1 MEFFSLFSTVFFNI
15 AITFGLLLL
24 IYLFFFSGIRA
35 RKDLKP
41 VKYISYKK
49 DHFQENFEFTCEFC
63 GSKVSYADEKCP
75 TCGGNFGKNKEYQ
88 LKKRAMHQRY
98 LEYMK
103 SQEEAIT
110 QETEYISTTMQAI
123 QKYKLIRHKYYNFEI
138 GEPPVYKPASDYEF
152 TCEYCDN
159 KIRGKSTD
167 EKGCSNCGASYKE
180 NLELLVREEEDRLE
194 KRHYDEYMK
203 LKDLEWEQN
212 IRNERRDANID
223 EKYGTPIRFMEKNA
237 KVIALVILLGLMMLS
252 VGITV
257 LILKFR

>member
-1 MEFFSLFSTVFFNI
+1 MEIFSLFSTVFFYI
-15 AITFGLLLL
+15 AITFGVLLV
-24 IYLFFFSGIRA
+24 IYLFFFSGLRA

-49 DHFQENFEFTCEFC
+49 NHFQEKFDFTCEFC
-63 GSKVSYADEKCP
+63 GSKVSSVDEKCP
-75 TCGGNFGKNKEYQ
+75 TCGGNFGKNKEYLQ
-88 LKKRAMHQRY
+88 KKRAMHQRY

-103 SQEEAIT
+103 SQEEAIA
-110 QETEYISTTMQAI
+110 QEMEYISNTMQAI

-138 GEPPVYKPASDYEF
+138 GEPPVYKPANDYEF

-159 KIRGKSTD
+159 KIRGQSTD
-167 EKGCSNCGASYKE
+167 ETGCSNCGASYKE

-194 KRHYDEYMK
+194 KRQYDEYMK

-237 KVIALVILLGLMMLS
+237 KGIALIILLGLMMIS

-257 LILKFR
+257 LILN

>member
-15 AITFGLLLL
+15 AIIVGLLLL

-41 VKYISYKK
+41 MKYISYKK
-49 DHFQENFEFTCEFC
+49 DHFQKNFEFTCEFC
-63 GSKVSYADEKCP
+63 GSKVSSTDEKCS

-88 LKKRAMHQRY
+88 LKKRAMYQRY

-103 SQEEAIT
+103 AQEEVIT
-110 QETEYISTTMQAI
+110 QETEYISNTMQAI
-123 QKYKLIRHKYYNFEI
+123 QKYKLIRHKYYNLEI
-138 GEPPVYKPASDYEF
+138 GEPPVNKHANDYEF

-167 EKGCSNCGASYKE
+167 ETGCSNCGASYKE

-203 LKDLEWEQN
+203 LKYLEWEQN
-212 IRNERRDANID
+212 TRNERRDANID

-237 KVIALVILLGLMMLS
+237 KGIALVILLGLMMIS

>member
-35 RKDLKP
+35 RKDLKT

-49 DHFQENFEFTCEFC
+49 
-63 GSKVSYADEKCP
+63 
-75 TCGGNFGKNKEYQ
+75 
-88 LKKRAMHQRY
+88 
-98 LEYMK
+98 
-103 SQEEAIT
+103 EEAIT

-237 KVIALVILLGLMMLS
+237 KVIALVILLGLMMIS

>member
-41 VKYISYKK
+41 VKYISY
-49 DHFQENFEFTCEFC
+49 
-63 GSKVSYADEKCP
+63 
-75 TCGGNFGKNKEYQ
+75 KNKEYQ

-237 KVIALVILLGLMMLS
+237 KVIALVILLGLMMIS

>member
-63 GSKVSYADEKCP
+63 GSKVSSADEKCP
-75 TCGGNFGKNKEYQ
+75 ICGGNFGKNKEYQ

-123 QKYKLIRHKYYNFEI
+123 QKYKRY
-138 GEPPVYKPASDYEF
+138 
-152 TCEYCDN
+152 
-159 KIRGKSTD
+159 
-167 EKGCSNCGASYKE
+167 
-180 NLELLVREEEDRLE
+180 
-194 KRHYDEYMK
+194 
-203 LKDLEWEQN
+203 
-212 IRNERRDANID
+212 
-223 EKYGTPIRFMEKNA
+223 
-237 KVIALVILLGLMMLS
+237 VIN
-252 VGITV
+252 TT
-257 LILKFR
+257 ILKSASLRFINLQVIMNLPVNTVIIR

>member
-1 MEFFSLFSTVFFNI
+1 MNQITTRYITENGACYEQYVITDPEAKTALTITPERGGMITSFTLDGEEFVWTRRPNFS
-15 AITFGLLLL
+15 
-24 IYLFFFSGIRA
+24 
-35 RKDLKP
+35 
-41 VKYISYKK
+41 
-49 DHFQENFEFTCEFC
+49 E
-63 GSKVSYADEKCP
+63 
-75 TCGGNFGKNKEYQ
+75 
-88 LKKRAMHQRY
+88 
-98 LEYMK
+98 
-103 SQEEAIT
+103 
-110 QETEYISTTMQAI
+110 
-123 QKYKLIRHKYYNFEI
+123 
-138 GEPPVYKPASDYEF
+138 PASDYEF

-237 KVIALVILLGLMMLS
+237 KVIALVILLGLMMIS

>member
-1 MEFFSLFSTVFFNI
+1 MEFLSLFSTVFFNI
-15 AITFGLLLL
+15 AITVGLLLL
-24 IYLFFFSGIRA
+24 IYLFFSSIRA

-63 GSKVSYADEKCP
+63 GSKVSSKDEKCP

-88 LKKRAMHQRY
+88 LKKRAMYQRY

-103 SQEEAIT
+103 SQEEAIV
-110 QETEYISTTMQAI
+110 QETEYIGRTMQAI

-138 GEPPVYKPASDYEF
+138 GEPPIYKPARDYEF

-167 EKGCSNCGASYKE
+167 ETGCSNCDASYKE

-212 IRNERRDANID
+212 IRNEQRDTNID
-223 EKYGTPIRFMEKNA
+223 EKYGAPIRFVEKNA
-237 KVIALVILLGLMMLS
+237 KGIALVILLGLVMISM
-252 VGITV
+252 GITF
-257 LILKFR
+257 LIMKYK

>member
-24 IYLFFFSGIRA
+24 IYLFFSSGIRA

-103 SQEEAIT
+103 SQEEAILI
-110 QETEYISTTMQAI
+110 ERFGRRSYLAWAISFFVYLLKRLDAVRFPFFCDLHPHQTPAG
-123 QKYKLIRHKYYNFEI
+123 NF
-138 GEPPVYKPASDYEF
+138 F
-152 TCEYCDN
+152 F
-159 KIRGKSTD
+159 
-167 EKGCSNCGASYKE
+167 
-180 NLELLVREEEDRLE
+180 
-194 KRHYDEYMK
+194 
-203 LKDLEWEQN
+203 DL
-212 IRNERRDANID
+212 
-223 EKYGTPIRFMEKNA
+223 
-237 KVIALVILLGLMMLS
+237 
-252 VGITV
+252 
-257 LILKFR
+257 LILM

>member
-63 GSKVSYADEKCP
+63 GSKVSSTDEKCP

-88 LKKRAMHQRY
+88 LKKRAMHQGY

-223 EKYGTPIRFMEKNA
+223 EKYGTPIRSMEKNA
-237 KVIALVILLGLMMLS
+237 KVIALVILLGLMMIS

>member
-15 AITFGLLLL
+15 AIIVGLLLL

-41 VKYISYKK
+41 MKYISYKK
-49 DHFQENFEFTCEFC
+49 DHFQKNFEFTCEFC
-63 GSKVSYADEKCP
+63 GSKVSSTDEKCS

-88 LKKRAMHQRY
+88 LKKRAMYQRY

-103 SQEEAIT
+103 AQEEVIT
-110 QETEYISTTMQAI
+110 QETEYISNTMQAI

-237 KVIALVILLGLMMLS
+237 KVIALVILLGLMMIS

>member
-15 AITFGLLLL
+15 AITFGFLLL
-24 IYLFFFSGIRA
+24 IYLFFFPTRA

-49 DHFQENFEFTCEFC
+49 DHFQEDFDFSCEFC
-63 GSKVSYADEKCP
+63 GSMISSRDEKCP
-75 TCGGNFGKNKEYQ
+75 TCGGNFGNNKEYQ
-88 LKKRAMHQRY
+88 RKKRAMQQKY

-103 SQEEAIT
+103 SQEKAIA
-110 QETEYISTTMQAI
+110 QEMEYISNTMQAI

-138 GEPPVYKPASDYEF
+138 GESPVYKPASDYEF
-152 TCEYCDN
+152 TCEYCAN

-180 NLELLVREEEDRLE
+180 NLELLLREEEDRLE

-203 LKDLEWEQN
+203 LKDLEWAQN

-237 KVIALVILLGLMMLS
+237 KVIALVILLGLMMIS

>member
-24 IYLFFFSGIRA
+24 IYLFFSSGIRA

-49 DHFQENFEFTCEFC
+49 DHFQEDFDFSCEFC
-63 GSKVSYADEKCP
+63 GSMISSRDEKCP
-75 TCGGNFGKNKEYQ
+75 TCGGNFGNNKEYQ
-88 LKKRAMHQRY
+88 RKKRAMQQKY

-103 SQEEAIT
+103 SQEKAIA
-110 QETEYISTTMQAI
+110 QEMEYISNTMQAI

-180 NLELLVREEEDRLE
+180 NLELLLREEEDRLE

-237 KVIALVILLGLMMLS
+237 KGIALAILFGIMMIS
-252 VGITV
+252 VGITF

>member
-1 MEFFSLFSTVFFNI
+1 M
-15 AITFGLLLL
+15 
-24 IYLFFFSGIRA
+24 
-35 RKDLKP
+35 
-41 VKYISYKK
+41 
-49 DHFQENFEFTCEFC
+49 
-63 GSKVSYADEKCP
+63 
-75 TCGGNFGKNKEYQ
+75 
-88 LKKRAMHQRY
+88 AMYQRY

-103 SQEEAIT
+103 AQEEVIT
-110 QETEYISTTMQAI
+110 QETEYISNTMQAI

-138 GEPPVYKPASDYEF
+138 GEPPVYKPANDYEF

-167 EKGCSNCGASYKE
+167 ETGCSNCGASYKE

-203 LKDLEWEQN
+203 LKYLEWEQN
-212 IRNERRDANID
+212 TRNERRDANID

-237 KVIALVILLGLMMLS
+237 KGIALVILLGLMMIS

>member
-1 MEFFSLFSTVFFNI
+1 MEFLSLFSTVFFNI
-15 AITFGLLLL
+15 AITVGLLLF
-24 IYLFFFSGIRA
+24 IYLFFSSIRA

-63 GSKVSYADEKCP
+63 GSKVSSKDEKCP

-88 LKKRAMHQRY
+88 LKKRAMYQRY

-103 SQEEAIT
+103 SQEEAIV
-110 QETEYISTTMQAI
+110 QETEYIGRTMQAI

-138 GEPPVYKPASDYEF
+138 GEPPVYKPARDYEF

-167 EKGCSNCGASYKE
+167 ETGCSNCDASYKE

-212 IRNERRDANID
+212 IRNEQRDANID
-223 EKYGTPIRFMEKNA
+223 EKYGAPIRFVEKNA
-237 KVIALVILLGLMMLS
+237 KGIALVILLGLVMIS
-252 VGITV
+252 VGITF
-257 LILKFR
+257 LIMKYK

>member
-24 IYLFFFSGIRA
+24 IYMFFFSGIRA

-63 GSKVSYADEKCP
+63 GSKVSSADEKCP

-110 QETEYISTTMQAI
+110 Q
-123 QKYKLIRHKYYNFEI
+123 
-138 GEPPVYKPASDYEF
+138 
-152 TCEYCDN
+152 
-159 KIRGKSTD
+159 
-167 EKGCSNCGASYKE
+167 
-180 NLELLVREEEDRLE
+180 
-194 KRHYDEYMK
+194 
-203 LKDLEWEQN
+203 
-212 IRNERRDANID
+212 
-223 EKYGTPIRFMEKNA
+223 
-237 KVIALVILLGLMMLS
+237 
-252 VGITV
+252 
-257 LILKFR
+257 

>member
-15 AITFGLLLL
+15 AITVGLLLL
-24 IYLFFFSGIRA
+24 IYLFFSSIRA

-41 VKYISYKK
+41 VKYIFYKK

-63 GSKVSYADEKCP
+63 GSKVSSKDEKCP

-88 LKKRAMHQRY
+88 LKKRAMYQRY

-103 SQEEAIT
+103 SQEEAIV
-110 QETEYISTTMQAI
+110 QETEYIGRTMQTI

-138 GEPPVYKPASDYEF
+138 GEPPVYKPARDYEF

-167 EKGCSNCGASYKE
+167 ETGCSNCDASYKE
-180 NLELLVREEEDRLE
+180 NLELLVREEEDCLE

-212 IRNERRDANID
+212 IRNEQRDANID
-223 EKYGTPIRFMEKNA
+223 EKYGAPIRFVEKNA
-237 KVIALVILLGLMMLS
+237 KGIALVILLGLVMIS
-252 VGITV
+252 VGITF
-257 LILKFR
+257 LIMKYK

>member
-1 MEFFSLFSTVFFNI
+1 
-15 AITFGLLLL
+15 
-24 IYLFFFSGIRA
+24 
-35 RKDLKP
+35 
-41 VKYISYKK
+41 
-49 DHFQENFEFTCEFC
+49 
-63 GSKVSYADEKCP
+63 
-75 TCGGNFGKNKEYQ
+75 
-88 LKKRAMHQRY
+88 
-98 LEYMK
+98 MK

-167 EKGCSNCGASYKE
+167 EK
-180 NLELLVREEEDRLE
+180 EDRLE

-237 KVIALVILLGLMMLS
+237 KVIALVILLGLMMIS

>member
-1 MEFFSLFSTVFFNI
+1 
-15 AITFGLLLL
+15 
-24 IYLFFFSGIRA
+24 
-35 RKDLKP
+35 
-41 VKYISYKK
+41 
-49 DHFQENFEFTCEFC
+49 
-63 GSKVSYADEKCP
+63 
-75 TCGGNFGKNKEYQ
+75 
-88 LKKRAMHQRY
+88 
-98 LEYMK
+98 MK

-138 GEPPVYKPASDYEF
+138 GEPLVYKPASDYEF

-159 KIRGKSTD
+159 KIRGKSID

-237 KVIALVILLGLMMLS
+237 KVIALVILLGLMMIS

>member
-49 DHFQENFEFTCEFC
+49 DHFQENFEFTCE
-63 GSKVSYADEKCP
+63 
-75 TCGGNFGKNKEYQ
+75 
-88 LKKRAMHQRY
+88 
-98 LEYMK
+98 
-103 SQEEAIT
+103 
-110 QETEYISTTMQAI
+110 
-123 QKYKLIRHKYYNFEI
+123 
-138 GEPPVYKPASDYEF
+138 
-152 TCEYCDN
+152 YCDN

-167 EKGCSNCGASYKE
+167 EKGCSNCGASCKE
-180 NLELLVREEEDRLE
+180 NLELLVREEENRLE

-237 KVIALVILLGLMMLS
+237 KVIALVILLGLMMIS

>member
-24 IYLFFFSGIRA
+24 IYLFFSSGIRA

-49 DHFQENFEFTCEFC
+49 DHFQEDFDFSCEFC
-63 GSKVSYADEKCP
+63 GSMISSRDEKCP
-75 TCGGNFGKNKEYQ
+75 TCGGNFGNNKEYQ
-88 LKKRAMHQRY
+88 RKKRAMQQKY

-103 SQEEAIT
+103 SQEKAIA
-110 QETEYISTTMQAI
+110 QEMEYISNTMQAI

-237 KVIALVILLGLMMLS
+237 KVIALVILLGLMMIS

>member
-1 MEFFSLFSTVFFNI
+1 
-15 AITFGLLLL
+15 
-24 IYLFFFSGIRA
+24 
-35 RKDLKP
+35 
-41 VKYISYKK
+41 
-49 DHFQENFEFTCEFC
+49 
-63 GSKVSYADEKCP
+63 
-75 TCGGNFGKNKEYQ
+75 
-88 LKKRAMHQRY
+88 
-98 LEYMK
+98 
-103 SQEEAIT
+103 
-110 QETEYISTTMQAI
+110 MQSI
-123 QKYKLIRHKYYNFEI
+123 QKYKLLRHKYYSFEI

-159 KIRGKSTD
+159 KIRGKSTV

-237 KVIALVILLGLMMLS
+237 KVIALVILLGLMMIS

>member
-1 MEFFSLFSTVFFNI
+1 MTHYYGIFQFVFNSIFNI

-123 QKYKLIRHKYYNFEI
+123 Q
-138 GEPPVYKPASDYEF
+138 
-152 TCEYCDN
+152 
-159 KIRGKSTD
+159 
-167 EKGCSNCGASYKE
+167 
-180 NLELLVREEEDRLE
+180 
-194 KRHYDEYMK
+194 
-203 LKDLEWEQN
+203 N
-212 IRNERRDANID
+212 I
-223 EKYGTPIRFMEKNA
+223 
-237 KVIALVILLGLMMLS
+237 S
-252 VGITV
+252 
-257 LILKFR
+257 

>member
-1 MEFFSLFSTVFFNI
+1 M
-15 AITFGLLLL
+15 
-24 IYLFFFSGIRA
+24 R
-35 RKDLKP
+35 
-41 VKYISYKK
+41 
-49 DHFQENFEFTCEFC
+49 
-63 GSKVSYADEKCP
+63 EK
-75 TCGGNFGKNKEYQ
+75 
-88 LKKRAMHQRY
+88 LH
-98 LEYMK
+98 
-103 SQEEAIT
+103 
-110 QETEYISTTMQAI
+110 
-123 QKYKLIRHKYYNFEI
+123 
-138 GEPPVYKPASDYEF
+138 PVYKPASDYEF

-167 EKGCSNCGASYKE
+167 EKGGSNCGASYKE

-237 KVIALVILLGLMMLS
+237 KVIALVILLGLMMIS
-252 VGITV
+252 VGIIV